1 MSDDNNIEE
10 MSPARRKMLA
20 KLGKL
25 PADEASE
32 PVAETT
38 EATEVDDIE
47 EMSPAR
53 RKMLAKL
60 GK

>member
-25 PADEASE
+25 PAGEAAE
-32 PVAETT
+32 PAPAVESAPAA
-38 EATEVDDIE
+38 ATEVELSLIHI
-47 EMSPAR
+47 
-53 RKMLAKL
+53 
-60 GK
+60 